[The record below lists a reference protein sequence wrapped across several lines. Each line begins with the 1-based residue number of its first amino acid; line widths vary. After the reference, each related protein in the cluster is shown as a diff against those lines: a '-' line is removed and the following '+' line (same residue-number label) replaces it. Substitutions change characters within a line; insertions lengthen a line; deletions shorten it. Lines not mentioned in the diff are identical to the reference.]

1 MKLNVNGKI
10 YSIDCDPDSSLL
22 DVIREK
28 LRLTGTK
35 RGCDIGVCGTCTV
48 LIDGE
53 TKRACKVKVSE
64 VVIGKSATF
73 TDSPKILTIEGLSDG
88 DDLHP
93 IQRAFIECGAV
104 QCGFCTPGMILTAKA
119 LLDKNPKPIREEI
132 RKSFTPNLCRCTG
145 YQQIFEAVEMA
156 AKLISK

>member
-1 MKLNVNGKI
+1 MKLNVNGRL

-22 DVIREK
+22 DVIREE

-53 TKRACKVKVSE
+53 TKRACKIKVSE
-64 VVIGKSATF
+64 VVIGKSAISA
-73 TDSPKILTIEGLSDG
+73 DSPRILTIEGLSDG
-88 DDLHP
+88 INLHP
-93 IQRAFIECGAV
+93 IQKAFIECGAV

-119 LLDKNPKPIREEI
+119 LLDKNPKPTRAEI
-132 RKSFTPNLCRCTG
+132 KKSFTPNLCRCTG

-156 AKLISK
+156 AKLLSK

>member
-48 LIDGE
+48 LID
-53 TKRACKVKVSE
+53 
-64 VVIGKSATF
+64 
-73 TDSPKILTIEGLSDG
+73 
-88 DDLHP
+88 
-93 IQRAFIECGAV
+93 
-104 QCGFCTPGMILTAKA
+104 
-119 LLDKNPKPIREEI
+119 
-132 RKSFTPNLCRCTG
+132 
-145 YQQIFEAVEMA
+145 
-156 AKLISK
+156 